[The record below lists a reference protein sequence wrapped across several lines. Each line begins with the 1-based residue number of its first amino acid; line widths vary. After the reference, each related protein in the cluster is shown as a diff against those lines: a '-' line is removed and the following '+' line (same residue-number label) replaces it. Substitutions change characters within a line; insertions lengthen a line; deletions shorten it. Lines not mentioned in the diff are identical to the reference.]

1 MTPPGASR
9 AVAEHLSALLDGIG
23 ALPAVDLALADAV
36 GRVLAADV
44 EAAVPVP
51 RFDHAAMDGYAVRA
65 ADIAPDVTG
74 AGAGPG
80 GPGGDVSLPVVA
92 AVGAGAAG
100 PSALEP
106 GAAVRIMT
114 GAPVPPGADTVV
126 PFEATTGE
134 GDRVRLPGDLRAG
147 AHIRRA
153 GEDVAAGETLARAG
167 DPLDPRTAGLL
178 AAAGVARVAARP
190 APRLVVLTTG
200 SELVPA
206 GTDPA
211 HLAPGAIHDSTAVT
225 LVAEARA
232 LGAEVRHRG
241 PVGDDPEAF
250 LVLLHDAVR
259 DADLVVTTGGVSAGD
274 HDVVKAALAGRGGFW
289 FGQVAVR
296 PGRPQGHGVLHV
308 DGEQGRRAVPV
319 VNLPGTPAASYL
331 TFQAFVRPLLAVLSG
346 ADPDVTVPVTLGAP
360 VRRSPDR
367 TLLLPG
373 GRGEDGRAVVLPG
386 HVGHS
391 QRLLARTEL
400 VLVVPPGSEEL
411 PEGARIGAIV
421 VASAATGESGH
432 RAGGGR

>member
-1 MTPPGASR
+1 MSAPGAAR
-9 AVAEHLSALLDGIG
+9 GVAEHLTDLLDGLA
-23 ALPAVDLALADAV
+23 ALAPVDLGLAEAV
-36 GRVLAADV
+36 GRVLAVDV
-44 EAAVPVP
+44 AAAVAVP

-65 ADIAPDVTG
+65 AECA
-74 AGAGPG
+74 AGEP
-80 GPGGDVSLPVVA
+80 LPVVA
-92 AVGAGAAG
+92 AIGAGAAG
-100 PSALEP
+100 PSELES

-126 PFEATTGE
+126 PFEATVQTT
-134 GDRVRLPGDLRAG
+134 DARVRLPADVRGG

-153 GEDVAAGETLARAG
+153 GEDVAAGEVVAAAG
-167 DPLDPRTAGLL
+167 DILDPRTAGLL
-178 AAAGVARVAARP
+178 AATGTARVTVHP

-211 HLAPGAIHDSTAVT
+211 HLAPGAIHDSTAVI
-225 LVAEARA
+225 LAAEARA
-232 LGAEVRHRG
+232 LGVEVVHRG

-259 DADLVVTTGGVSAGD
+259 SADLVVTTGGVSAGD
-274 HDVVKAALAGRGGFW
+274 HDVVKAALAGRAGFW

-308 DGEQGRRAVPV
+308 DGEHGRRAVPV

-346 ADPDVTVPVTLGAP
+346 AAPEVTTQVPLAAA
-360 VRRSPDR
+360 VRRPPDR
-367 TLLLPG
+367 TLLLPA
-373 GRGEDGRAVVLPG
+373 RYDADGRAVPLPG

-391 QRLLARTEL
+391 QRLLAEAEL
-400 VLVVPPGSEEL
+400 VLVVPPGADDL
-411 PEGARIGAIV
+411 PEGARIGAIEV
-421 VASAATGESGH
+421 ARASAVH
-432 RAGGGR
+432 PDGGRGGKRDR